1 MGKNKKIKSLP
12 YGMGTMYETQSGTI
26 EYKKVL
32 TLKNGQRKRKTVHG
46 KTQKECIEKMDQL
59 EKRLNRELPQ
69 KEEYK
74 SLIDAMTEWNVSKK
88 PKLKEQSFN
97 RCK

>member
-46 KTQKECIEKMDQL
+46 KTQKECIEKINMD
-59 EKRLNRELPQ
+59 EKKKIIKLLTVNVNIKMTKKWKIKMYIVQDLLL
-69 KEEYK
+69 
-74 SLIDAMTEWNVSKK
+74 SL
-88 PKLKEQSFN
+88 
-97 RCK
+97 